1 MTLRARAPFLLVP
14 IVALT
19 ACTPAP
25 NPAIGRYETIECP
38 LPVPAERDVTCG
50 LISVPERHAR
60 PHGPVIRLA
69 VARFRSP
76 NPDAATDPLV
86 LNNGGPGDSNFE
98 GFFPVLASPLGEV
111 LLAQRDVVLIEL
123 RGLYH
128 SQPHLVADEVFE
140 AQLDMIGR
148 DVKGRDANAR
158 LLEAMQ
164 RSQARFVAEG
174 IDLPAYNHVEMAAD
188 IDFVLTALGY
198 DRFNLFGTSAG
209 TMVAQDV
216 MRGYSDR
223 LRAVVLNA
231 AVPSGPALFQRMF
244 LHAAGSLNAYFTM
257 CQADAACA
265 AAYPDA
271 EARFLN
277 LLTELNQAPVE
288 LTVANPLSG
297 DSTTLVLNGDKV
309 ASWVFVSMYW
319 NTQIVR
325 SLDRFTKGDF
335 TEIRQ
340 DPGIFFP
347 MPRFAYALGYTA
359 VVAANPDFAAADGP
373 VPDGYRPFVDGLALF
388 FSPHLM
394 EATRELWK
402 DEHSTRGTT
411 APLVSDV
418 PTLVLNGALD
428 HVIPRENLDQLGS
441 GLRNGHVFVFEGVA
455 HSPVDVGDCAL
466 TMMMAFLADP
476 STAPDS
482 ACMANYRHTF
492 APPG

>member
-1 MTLRARAPFLLVP
+1 MALRVRSSFILMPGVVLA
-14 IVALT
+14 

-25 NPAIGRYETIECP
+25 NPDIGHSEAIECP
-38 LPVPAERDVTCG
+38 LPVPAERDVTCT

-60 PHGPVIRLA
+60 PQGPVIELA
-69 VARFRSP
+69 VAQFKSP
-76 NPDAATDPLV
+76 NPEAAADPLV

-98 GFFPVLASPLGEV
+98 GFFPVLASPLGEA

-128 SQPHLVADEVFE
+128 SVPNLVADEVFE
-140 AQLDMIGR
+140 AQLAMIGR
-148 DVKGRDANAR
+148 DVNGPEANAIM
-158 LLEAMQ
+158 LEAME
-164 RSQARFVAEG
+164 RARARFVSEG

-188 IDFVLTALGY
+188 IDFVLTELGY
-198 DRFNLFGTSAG
+198 GQFNLFGTSAG

-216 MRGYSDR
+216 MRSHSER

-231 AVPSGPALFQRMF
+231 AVPSGPTLFEEMLLNAARS
-244 LHAAGSLNAYFTM
+244 LHAYFTS
-257 CQADAACA
+257 CESDAACA
-265 AAYPDA
+265 ASYPGA

-277 LLTELNQAPVE
+277 MLAELNAAPLE
-288 LTVANPLSG
+288 LAVTNPATG
-297 DSTTLVLNGDKV
+297 EATTLVLNGDKV

-325 SLDRFTKGDF
+325 SLDRLSHGDY
-335 TEIRQ
+335 TEIQ
-340 DPGIFFP
+340 NDPGIFFP

-359 VVAANPDFAAADGP
+359 LVAANPDFTAAVEP
-373 VPDGYRPFVDGLALF
+373 VPDGYQPLVDGLALF

-394 EATRELWK
+394 EASRELWK
-402 DEHSTRGTT
+402 DERTSWETT
-411 APLVSDV
+411 EPLVSDA
-418 PTLVLNGALD
+418 PTLILNGALD
-428 HVIPRENLDQLGS
+428 HVIPKESLDQLAA
-441 GLRNGHVFVFEGVA
+441 GLPNGHVFVFEGVA

-482 ACMANYRHTF
+482 ACMADFHHTF
-492 APPG
+492 ALPD